1 MSTQV
6 YSRDALLALP
16 IQMRKQYLSNFIQ
29 GFMLTILDSAKNGK
43 TSVVLNTEQHMRNYL
58 NNMNQRHNL
67 RPYESPPSM
76 DEIREALLEVFPD
89 STITYEEKWVQ
100 TGPASQVMTKGLT
113 VDWS

>member
-16 IQMRKQYLSNFIQ
+16 AEMRKGFLSNFIQ
-29 GFMLTILDSAKNGK
+29 RFMHTILDAARNGK
-43 TSVVLNTEQHMRNYL
+43 TSIVLTTEEHMRNHL
-58 NNMNQRHNL
+58 NNRNIP
-67 RPYESPPSM
+67 RPYESPPTM

-89 STITYEEKWVQ
+89 CTITYEEKWVQ
-100 TGPASQVMTKGLT
+100 TGPASQVMKKGLT